1 MEELSHNADDFQA
14 TRTGRGSTRGVTVA
28 LAILGTFSLS
38 SSSIIQRTG
47 VRGNTRRRSNGISLL
62 IEARATARRDNKRSH
77 SPLPL
82 PLRLPLPLG
91 LGRSANP
98 PDRSP
103 AGRES
108 GSRPDKSGVSPQIQR

>member
-82 PLRLPLPLG
+82 PLPLG